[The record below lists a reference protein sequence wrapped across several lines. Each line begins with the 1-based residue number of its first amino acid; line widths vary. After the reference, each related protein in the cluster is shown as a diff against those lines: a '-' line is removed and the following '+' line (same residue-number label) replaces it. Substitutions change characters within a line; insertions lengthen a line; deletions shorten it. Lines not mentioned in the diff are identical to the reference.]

1 MINPCV
7 WMRHGS
13 SERSSQSPKSRAF
26 RVTGLGFP
34 SRLIA
39 AAPPCALQTC
49 RQTLVEGKRN
59 DRAGTRSWLQAGPA
73 SSLLEGWRGSLS
85 VKTSLTLLLR
95 TPPGLPRS
103 RDFAR
108 PRTVW
113 SRRLSLAPGT
123 SGSPQW
129 FRLSPSSAGARSSES
144 LLPSEA
150 GRLLFC
156 CNCSV
161 CSWGKEKGNLLL
173 NWHVCAPRH
182 LCELT
187 VTVTALNS
195 GEVLRCLVSHQSF
208 LFVWK
213 L

>member
-34 SRLIA
+34 SRLIP

-103 RDFAR
+103 PRLR
-108 PRTVW
+108 PSPHSVEQAAVSGPWDVRFTPVAPAVTQLSW
-113 SRRLSLAPGT
+113 SALIRVPAAVRSRPT
-123 SGSPQW
+123 SV
-129 FRLSPSSAGARSSES
+129 
-144 LLPSEA
+144 LL
-150 GRLLFC
+150 
-156 CNCSV
+156 
-161 CSWGKEKGNLLL
+161 
-173 NWHVCAPRH
+173 
-182 LCELT
+182 
-187 VTVTALNS
+187 
-195 GEVLRCLVSHQSF
+195 
-208 LFVWK
+208 
-213 L
+213 